1 MCMERQSIPFA
12 GREDGL
18 ARCVACSPR
27 MARRSTAG
35 CVEPLTHSLA
45 QRVDRTC
52 HMCISPTYSD
62 SHAKLL
68 GVVGPKLRSPK
79 YSNARGVTV
88 VSHLH
93 PFFQSKTPCRFLTTP
108 CSTFRQ
114 WPTPVQNPDARERSA
129 QPRDGTTGLVDSA
142 HATATA
148 PIDAHRMATSVRRL
162 GQLTDHVGG
171 EKAFCGGAALVP
183 LLCAR
188 RPAEHDATRRNAPKA
203 AAQHA
208 IVMALHRDRSCY
220 LSLSSHPLSCCA
232 SSYCEERER

>member
-1 MCMERQSIPFA
+1 MQKLDI
-12 GREDGL
+12 
-18 ARCVACSPR
+18 RC
-27 MARRSTAG
+27 
-35 CVEPLTHSLA
+35 H
-45 QRVDRTC
+45 TC
-52 HMCISPTYSD
+52 SPTYSN

-68 GVVGPKLRSPK
+68 GVGGASPTVPNIETGAK
-79 YSNARGVTV
+79 VTV
-88 VSHLH
+88 TVCHHTARYSS
-93 PFFQSKTPCRFLTTP
+93 QKTLSLFLTSP
-108 CSTFRQ
+108 CSTFGQRQ
-114 WPTPVQNPDARERSA
+114 SKTHARDRSA
-129 QPRDGTTGLVDSA
+129 QPRDGTTGLVDST

-162 GQLTDHVGG
+162 RQLTDHVGG

-208 IVMALHRDRSCY
+208 IVTALHRDRACY

>member
-1 MCMERQSIPFA
+1 M
-12 GREDGL
+12 
-18 ARCVACSPR
+18 SPE
-27 MARRSTAG
+27 T
-35 CVEPLTHSLA
+35 
-45 QRVDRTC
+45 RTC
-52 HMCISPTYSD
+52 RFWNTTKC
-62 SHAKLL
+62 
-68 GVVGPKLRSPK
+68 GGQR
-79 YSNARGVTV
+79 
-88 VSHLH
+88 
-93 PFFQSKTPCRFLTTP
+93 QSKTMSKTQTRAIAL
-108 CSTFRQ
+108 
-114 WPTPVQNPDARERSA
+114 
-129 QPRDGTTGLVDSA
+129 PRDGTTKLADSM
-142 HATATA
+142 HATATT

-208 IVMALHRDRSCY
+208 IVTALHRDRACY